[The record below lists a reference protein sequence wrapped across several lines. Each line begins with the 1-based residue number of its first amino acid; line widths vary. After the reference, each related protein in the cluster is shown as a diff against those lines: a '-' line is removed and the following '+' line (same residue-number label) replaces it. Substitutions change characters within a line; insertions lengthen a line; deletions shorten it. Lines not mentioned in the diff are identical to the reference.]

1 MTSHTDSTRRFALAV
16 ATCALALAA
25 TSTAFA
31 QDDEPDAL
39 EISIGAK
46 GGLTATGA
54 TEVPE
59 ESQFVG
65 FDGEGDPEL
74 YGMFGAGAAG
84 GPALDIRYKRV
95 VGLETAL
102 YFTNDSAQGTNDVK
116 RPNGDQFGTITQ
128 SQSTTALHIP
138 VLLKAS
144 VPSDNVRPVFG
155 AGLEFVSQQSSELE
169 YTSDDLESEAQAR
182 NDHNSVAPA
191 SYTLLQFTAGVE
203 IDAGPLRIPIELRA
217 GYNLGWNDTFSDRV
231 DVPSQDPERFVYDGE
246 YLGHLGVFAGVLYR
260 WGIDL

>member
-1 MTSHTDSTRRFALAV
+1 MTGHTDSTLRFALTV
-16 ATCALALAA
+16 ASCALALA
-25 TSTAFA
+25 TVSTAHA
-31 QDDEPDAL
+31 EDDEPEEL
-39 EISIGAK
+39 EISLGAK
-46 GGLTATGA
+46 GGVTTTGA

-59 ESQFVG
+59 QSEFVG

-102 YFTNDSAQGTNDVK
+102 YFTNDSAKGTNDVK
-116 RPNGDQFGTITQ
+116 RPSGEQFGAITQ

-144 VPSDNVRPVFG
+144 VPSENVRPVFG

-169 YTSDDLESEAQAR
+169 YTSDDLESAAESR
-182 NDHNSVAPA
+182 NDHNSVESA

-231 DVPSQDPERFVYDGE
+231 DVPSRDPERFVYDGE